1 MSYLTSLFLNIEKRK
16 KKKRKKREKIRKMC
30 KSRTNTSDIVK
41 FPVSLHMEQLENC
54 IETNLNDIDLVG
66 KIKAERNLLITLY
79 AST

>member
-1 MSYLTSLFLNIEKRK
+1 
-16 KKKRKKREKIRKMC
+16 MC